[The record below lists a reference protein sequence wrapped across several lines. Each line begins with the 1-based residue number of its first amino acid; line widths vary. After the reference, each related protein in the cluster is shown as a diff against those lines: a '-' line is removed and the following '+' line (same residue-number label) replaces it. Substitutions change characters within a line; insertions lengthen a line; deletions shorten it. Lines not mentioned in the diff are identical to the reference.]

1 MNETDEQ
8 YLDGQMAE
16 NDYEGGQEFDKVNA
30 LVHFSSYTFLILL
43 GFKLGLRL
51 ELQNR

>member
-8 YLDGQMAE
+8 YLDGQLAE

-30 LVHFSSYTFLILL
+30 LVLFSFSIFLIPL